1 MTKRVV
7 VASGYFNPLHYGHV
21 SYLEKA
27 KSCPWDNRIMQP
39 FYLQIYVNHFYL
51 KMWIGCYEE

>member
-27 KSCPWDNRIMQP
+27 GASTKSLRVI
-39 FYLQIYVNHFYL
+39 V
-51 KMWIGCYEE
+51 